1 MLISWWL
8 PGDGPHPIEANQPKF
23 RAQPEITVG
32 CLGDR
37 LYLAPYEA
45 LTDSPRR
52 MRILAD
58 VERGV

>member
-8 PGDGPHPIEANQPKF
+8 PGDGPHPIEATQPKF

-32 CLGDR
+32 CLGNR

-45 LTDSPRR
+45 VADLPCSVCV
-52 MRILAD
+52 LAD
-58 VERGV
+58 VERWI